1 MVRIQ
6 NGVVTPP
13 QPPRRLGLLPGVV
26 GQPQQQHDMCMHMY
40 MYMYCFPTS
49 PRWWELFCAR
59 HGVVI
64 RKCRYM
70 DLAPN
75 YRYTGWPAPQTPND
89 SRGPTLTTLTKLL
102 AIWGVYT

>member
-1 MVRIQ
+1 
-6 NGVVTPP
+6 
-13 QPPRRLGLLPGVV
+13 
-26 GQPQQQHDMCMHMY
+26 
-40 MYMYCFPTS
+40 MYCFPTS
-49 PRWWELFCAR
+49 PRWWELLFCAR

-89 SRGPTLTTLTKLL
+89 PNSDDSD
-102 AIWGVYT
+102 